1 MGFSKNK
8 RVEEHV
14 GGTFLIPSFPPSS
27 LARQKLVTQ
36 LTNYILGI
44 TGHFIP
50 TGPQWRKFFAEFFR
64 DPFGPIVSPSPPVKE
79 EEELYIP
86 PPADA
91 YAIRNFPVGKTLP
104 MRDLESEE
112 EEKHERRQRDPGF
125 LVEQVGQRD
134 TYELGIFLSTGVSYW
149 SGW

>member
-1 MGFSKNK
+1 M
-8 RVEEHV
+8 
-14 GGTFLIPSFPPSS
+14 
-27 LARQKLVTQ
+27 Q

-91 YAIRNFPVGKTLP
+91 YAIRNFPIGKILP

-112 EEKHERRQRDPGF
+112 EEEGMSDGSET
-125 LVEQVGQRD
+125 LD
-134 TYELGIFLSTGVSYW
+134 SW
-149 SGW
+149 SSGSGRTTPSSGYYSSLE